1 MEQRILRLE
10 EENQLMARQLEEQRA
25 VIAERVNEVQ
35 TKLSELNTTAHRTG
49 ADVVARQD
57 QMQDELR
64 KLSGSLEE
72 ERHRLA
78 SVDEALSSMQKR
90 VDDVESVLRGSGAL
104 AQADLRRKL
113 EAIQR
118 PDGPAGYVGLARE
131 QQQAGETAVA
141 RALYDELTRKWPT
154 APEAAEAW
162 FQLGSIA
169 ANDQRHR
176 DAILMFGKVA
186 QEFPKSERAPEA
198 MLRTG
203 DALRAMNMRQ
213 DAIGVFSEIPKR
225 YPRTPAAAEAQQR
238 LKELAPPKAPAKAPA
253 KKTGR

>member
-1 MEQRILRLE
+1 MMEQRILQLE
-10 EENQLMARQLEEQRA
+10 EENQLILRQLEEQRA

-35 TKLSELNTTAHRTG
+35 SKLNELNTAAHRTG

-64 KLSGSLEE
+64 KLRGSLEE
-72 ERHRLA
+72 ERYRL
-78 SVDEALSSMQKR
+78 ETLLTMQKR
-90 VDDVESVLRGSGAL
+90 LEDVETVLRGSGAL
-104 AQADLRRKL
+104 AQHDLKRKL

-118 PDGPAGYVGLARE
+118 PDSAQGYIDAAAE
-131 QQQAGETAVA
+131 QKQAGETAVA

-154 APEAAEAW
+154 APETAEAW

-169 ANDQRHR
+169 IADQRHR

-186 QEFPKSERAPEA
+186 QEFPKSARAPEA

-203 DALRAMNMRQ
+203 EALLSMNMRQ
-213 DAIGVFSEIPKR
+213 DAIGVFNEIPKR
-225 YPRTPAAAEAQQR
+225 YPRAPEAAQAKER
-238 LKELAPPKAPAKAPA
+238 LKELAPPKAAPA
-253 KKTGR
+253 KKSSRR